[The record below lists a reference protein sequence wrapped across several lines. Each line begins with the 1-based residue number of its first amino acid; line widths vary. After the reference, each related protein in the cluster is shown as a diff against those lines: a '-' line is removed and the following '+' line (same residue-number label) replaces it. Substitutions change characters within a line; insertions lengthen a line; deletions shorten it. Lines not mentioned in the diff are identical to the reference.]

1 MTQNKTILAVQTGR
15 AGLPHLSTRAQV
27 IVAALLALFLWSYWP
42 VFGEMANKW
51 ANDPQYSHSYL
62 VPAFSLFLLWRGR
75 GQTTW
80 LEPGWS
86 WLGAG
91 ILFVGVALR
100 IAGAQFYVDW
110 LEAIS
115 LLPMLAGTV
124 LFLAG
129 WPALRQTCLAI
140 AFLAFM
146 IPLPY
151 RVETG
156 LSLPLQRVA
165 TNGST
170 YILQMIGRP
179 AFAEGNVIV
188 INDARVGIVGA
199 CNGLGM
205 FLLFFALSAA
215 VSILIRR
222 PWWEK
227 AILIV
232 SALPIAIG
240 VNIVRIATTT
250 LVHELFDSTTINA
263 WVHDL
268 AGWIMMPLALIT
280 LIVELKILSKLLVE
294 NAAAKGLG
302 TARSHRG
309 TGPRSARDVPPPPRH
324 RPDVTNGM
332 AVPLV

>member
-1 MTQNKTILAVQTGR
+1 MTQNKAIPAVQTGPP
-15 AGLPHLSTRAQV
+15 AVQHLSTRPLV
-27 IVAALLALFLWSYWP
+27 IFAVLLALFFWSYWP
-42 VFGEMANKW
+42 VFGDMASKW
-51 ANDPQYSHSYL
+51 ASDPQYSHSYL
-62 VPAFSLFLLWRGR
+62 VPGFCIFLLWRGR

-80 LEPGWS
+80 LEPGWN
-86 WLGAG
+86 WLGAAFLIVG
-91 ILFVGVALR
+91 IALR
-100 IAGAQFYVDW
+100 IAGALFFVDW
-110 LEAIS
+110 LESVS

-129 WPALRQTCLAI
+129 WPALRQTWLAI

-156 LSLPLQRVA
+156 LSLPLQRIA

-188 INDARVGIVGA
+188 INDARVGVIGA

-215 VSILIRR
+215 VAILIRR

-240 VNIVRIATTT
+240 VNIFRITTTT

-268 AGWIMMPLALIT
+268 AGWIMMPLALLT
-280 LIVELKILSKLLVE
+280 LIVELKILSKLFVE
-294 NAAAKGLG
+294 NTAAKGLG

-309 TGPRSARDVPPPPRH
+309 TGPRSARDLPPPRH
-324 RPDVTNGM
+324 RPDVTNGI

>member
-1 MTQNKTILAVQTGR
+1 MTQNKTTPAVRTGQ
-15 AGLPHLSTRAQV
+15 PVSTHWSTSAKAAV
-27 IVAALLALFLWSYWP
+27 VALIALFLWSYWP

-51 ANDPQYSHSYL
+51 ASDPQYSHSYL
-62 VPAFSLFLLWRGR
+62 VPAFCLLLLWRGR
-75 GQTTW
+75 GQGKW
-80 LEPGWS
+80 LEPNWN
-86 WLGAG
+86 WWGAG
-91 ILFVGVALR
+91 LLLIAVALR
-100 IAGAQFYVDW
+100 IAGARLFVDW

-115 LLPMLAGTV
+115 LLSMLAGTV
-124 LFLAG
+124 LLLAG
-129 WPALRQTCLAI
+129 WPALKQTWPAI
-140 AFLAFM
+140 AFLTFM

-156 LSLPLQRVA
+156 LSQPLQRMA

-188 INDARVGIVGA
+188 VNDIRVGVIEA

-215 VSILIRR
+215 VAMLIHR

-227 AILIV
+227 AILVV

-240 VNIVRIATTT
+240 VNIFRISTTT
-250 LVHELFDSTTINA
+250 LVHELFDSSTINA

-280 LIVELKILSKLLVE
+280 LIIELKVLSKLFVE
-294 NAAAKGLG
+294 NTAAKGLG
-302 TARSHRG
+302 TASPTRG
-309 TGPRSARDVPPPPRH
+309 TGSRSARDVPPPPRH
-324 RPDVTNGM
+324 RPDVTSGM